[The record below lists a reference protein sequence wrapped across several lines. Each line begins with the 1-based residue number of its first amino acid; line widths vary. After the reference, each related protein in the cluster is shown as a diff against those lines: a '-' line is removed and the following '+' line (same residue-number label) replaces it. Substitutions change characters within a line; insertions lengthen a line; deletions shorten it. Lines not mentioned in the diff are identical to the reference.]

1 MGISLCS
8 EGILQTGPLA
18 WMLSPKS
25 YCDYQRL
32 CSQELVSNEVD
43 YTLQGDKPHTH
54 IEAAV
59 SRP

>member
-1 MGISLCS
+1 MGKSLCS

-25 YCDYQRL
+25 HGDYQRHT
-32 CSQELVSNEVD
+32 SQELVSNEVD
-43 YTLQGDKPHTH
+43 YTLQGDKPHTDT
-54 IEAAV
+54 EAAV